1 MSEPDAVNQSGSNND
16 GASPRRLAAAELLQ
30 GQRTVEIVHNDQIYR
45 LIVTKNDKLILQK

>member
-1 MSEPDAVNQSGSNND
+1 MSEPDAANQPAVNID
-16 GASPRRLAAAELLQ
+16 GASPRRLAATELLQ